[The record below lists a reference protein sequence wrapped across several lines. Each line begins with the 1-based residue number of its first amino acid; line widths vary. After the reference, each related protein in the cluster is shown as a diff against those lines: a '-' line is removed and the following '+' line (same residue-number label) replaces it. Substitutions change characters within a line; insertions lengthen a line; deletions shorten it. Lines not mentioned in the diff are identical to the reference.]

1 MALERLLRK
10 LLLKP
15 HAPAVV
21 LLQLPSLATLV
32 PGVQAG
38 KEDEEE
44 AEPSPTTEVSA
55 MQLYASTYDVPYLRL
70 RWGWGLLVS
79 VLVSAAGQR
88 ECGSCEC
95 LFCLVC
101 LQPGMPCTSCWRKV
115 PLAAAQHCLRLCC
128 QTRSDCCSMH

>member
-1 MALERLLRK
+1 MHLLLLLLLLLLSLLLLLRLLLSRDRHHMALERLLRK

-44 AEPSPTTEVSA
+44 QEGTEPSTEVSA

-70 RWGWGLLVS
+70 RWGWRELLLS
-79 VLVSAAGQR
+79 V
-88 ECGSCEC
+88 GS
-95 LFCLVC
+95 L
-101 LQPGMPCTSCWRKV
+101 
-115 PLAAAQHCLRLCC
+115 
-128 QTRSDCCSMH
+128 